1 MEVNSAPLFVNA
13 LEGAR
18 LVLEWTF
25 MLDSLSL
32 IGDSLSL
39 IGLLQAQFLPDK
51 TLTMVGTLVHG
62 TVSYHSLYK
71 FRDLCYLI

>member
-25 MLDSLSL
+25 ML
-32 IGDSLSL
+32 DSLSL